1 MIRDLASLI
10 APLPADL
17 FCDHFVR
24 KTRFQVKAT
33 DPDRAAPLL
42 PWSTI
47 NRMIESDGLPAD
59 SFKVVRAG
67 NVVHPSL
74 FRTRGD
80 DSRLRTGTLQDLLR
94 QGSSLVLNRI
104 DEAAPSIGRLTA
116 AIEREL
122 SCEVWC
128 NAYLSFGAG
137 SAFRAHYD
145 LHDVVILQVHGR
157 KHWQSFGVAVPHP
170 IENPPGGVATGR
182 DVVWEDT
189 LEAGDVLY
197 LPRGEV
203 HMATLDGVDSV
214 HLTIGLL
221 PRRGLAFAQSMIKQ
235 AAEEVLFRQD
245 IPVAAGEAALSQ
257 HEAALKRALHALI
270 DRTTLSDYLDHDRR
284 ARPLR
289 PFANLGIV
297 GPWQADMLIV
307 PAVRRRIPLDIDVDH
322 EVAVLVGRERF
333 RLSAPARR
341 VLDFLLWHDECTYGA
356 VVFALATPL
365 SEPLVQSAV
374 AELARQ
380 SLVGIRF

>member
-10 APLPADL
+10 APLHADR
-17 FCDHFVR
+17 FCEHFVR

-42 PWSTI
+42 PWATI
-47 NRMIESDGLPAD
+47 NRMIESDSLPAD

-67 NVVHPSL
+67 NVVDPSL
-74 FRTRGD
+74 YRTRGD
-80 DSRLRTGTLQDLLR
+80 NSPLRTGTLQDLLR

-104 DEAAPSIGRLTA
+104 DEAVPSIGRLTA

-128 NAYLSFGAG
+128 NAYVSFGAG

-145 LHDVVILQVHGR
+145 LHDVVVLQVHGR
-157 KHWQSFGVAVPHP
+157 KHWQSLGVAVPYP
-170 IENPPGGVATGR
+170 IESPSGGVATGGE
-182 DVVWEDT
+182 VVWEDT

-203 HMATLDGVDSV
+203 HMATLAGVDSV

-221 PRRGLAFAQSMIKQ
+221 PRRGLAFAQAVIKR
-235 AAEEVLFRQD
+235 AAEDVLFRQD

-270 DRTTLSDYLDHDRR
+270 DRTTLNDYLDTDRR
-284 ARPLR
+284 ARLLR
-289 PFANLGIV
+289 PCANLGLV
-297 GPWQADMLIV
+297 GSLQADTLIV
-307 PAVRRRIPLDIDVDH
+307 PAVRRRMPLDI
-322 EVAVLVGRERF
+322 EVEQEIEVLVGREKF

-356 VVFALATPL
+356 VVFALATQL
-365 SEPLVQSAV
+365 SEPLVQRAV

-380 SLVGIRF
+380 SLVAIRI